1 MELEGRSI
9 SKHRFPIK
17 VPKIPVSESELE
29 EALAFVAKTTV
40 SYRDAWLDELRKGT
54 MGAFVAVLLSQPLSL
69 AHLYIDSDFFIESRF
84 ISLIFRSM
92 LFGPRDCGLQFDLRR
107 LKKLVIYAP
116 YEQGYGSKKSQKIA
130 DVLPFFYLPCVKELN
145 LTVETPV
152 TISWPVPYP
161 PSNSSIRELSV
172 GNLRE
177 SSLSKVLSVT
187 NQLEYLRWH
196 WDYDSKSD
204 DQVPSTLVVDLDQMS
219 QALSYTR
226 TTLVTMDIWGAHY
239 SKKGRNVPR
248 PRLSTKGCL
257 NGLHKFEKL
266 TMLYVPLP
274 FVLGFN
280 IDVTK
285 RIEDYLPR
293 TLEWMTISNDLC
305 PDDRPE

>member
-145 LTVETPV
+145 LTVETPI
-152 TISWPVPYP
+152 TIS
-161 PSNSSIRELSV
+161 
-172 GNLRE
+172 
-177 SSLSKVLSVT
+177 
-187 NQLEYLRWH
+187 
-196 WDYDSKSD
+196 
-204 DQVPSTLVVDLDQMS
+204 
-219 QALSYTR
+219 
-226 TTLVTMDIWGAHY
+226 
-239 SKKGRNVPR
+239 
-248 PRLSTKGCL
+248 
-257 NGLHKFEKL
+257 
-266 TMLYVPLP
+266 
-274 FVLGFN
+274 
-280 IDVTK
+280 
-285 RIEDYLPR
+285 
-293 TLEWMTISNDLC
+293 
-305 PDDRPE
+305 